1 MGNFPFSSTSSGKT
15 RSVSHRSDPVHT
27 RQPNVTQE
35 DRTGLFYINVKS
47 HGRIGSIHTSI
58 PKMITGEKSK
68 AVSTY
73 FSIRKKSENGIRL
86 LKTLGTFRNSDCISR
101 SEAGWKIYISKTSQV
116 RLRLPARGHT
126 LRTTR
131 LENFLALCFP
141 LLSLTLRCFFTN
153 NSILGKAKNVP
164 VFELAL

>member
-58 PKMITGEKSK
+58 PKMMTGKKSK

-101 SEAGWKIYISKTSQV
+101 SEAGWKIYISLPHPGKAEAASQG
-116 RLRLPARGHT
+116 PHF
-126 LRTTR
+126 
-131 LENFLALCFP
+131 ENHSFGEFPSPLFPFVVPDPP
-141 LLSLTLRCFFTN
+141 LLLYQ
-153 NSILGKAKNVP
+153 
-164 VFELAL
+164 